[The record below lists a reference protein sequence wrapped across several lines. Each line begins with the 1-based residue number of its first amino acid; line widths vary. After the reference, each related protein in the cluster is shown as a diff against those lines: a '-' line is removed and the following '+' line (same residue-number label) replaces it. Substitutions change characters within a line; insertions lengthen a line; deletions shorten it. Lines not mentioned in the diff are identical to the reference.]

1 MPAIVI
7 VPPREPTV
15 GSTLKLTIALPLP
28 AGAEMSLIH
37 GALLVAAHAHWW
49 SGLLSVTL
57 PIPPVAGKLRLVVE
71 RENVQ
76 ATAPKSAR
84 RSLCSLLISRDGG
97 WKT

>member
-7 VPPREPTV
+7 VPLREPVV
-15 GSTLKLTIALPLP
+15 GSTLNLTIALPLP
-28 AGAEMSLIH
+28 AGAEMNLIH
-37 GALLVAAHAHWW
+37 GALLVAVHAHCG

-57 PIPPVAGKLRLVVE
+57 PMPPVAGKLRLVVE
-71 RENVQ
+71 RENEQ
-76 ATAPKSAR
+76 ATAPKVAC